1 MTGYAT
7 LKGQHGAFSW
17 VWDMRAVNARGLDIR
32 LRLPDW
38 VTGLEPAVRKA
49 ISGAVA
55 RGSVNVSLKL
65 QRDGEDGVPGISAAG
80 LERALALLA
89 EIGHQA
95 RQHGVTLADPN
106 AVDVATM
113 RGVVEAGTDTVDTAP
128 LLAALVAQLPEL
140 LAAFN
145 AMRANEGAAL
155 LGVLSGQLDQVHD
168 LVIRASGLVDGRRS
182 QQAETLRT
190 NLARV
195 LENAD
200 GADADRVAQEL
211 AMLAVKS
218 DIQEEIDRL
227 AAHVEAARALLGGD
241 GVRGRK
247 LDFLMQEFNREANTL
262 CSKSQFQDLTAI
274 GLDLKHVIDQMREQ
288 VQNVE

>member
-7 LKGQHGAFSW
+7 LKGQLGAFSW

-38 VTGLEPAVRKA
+38 IAGLEPALRKA
-49 ISGAVA
+49 IGGAVA
-55 RGSVNVSLKL
+55 RGSVNVTLKL
-65 QRDGEDGVPGISAAG
+65 QRDGDDGVATINAAG
-80 LERALALLA
+80 LDRALALIA
-89 EIGHQA
+89 EIDHQA
-95 RQHGVTLADPN
+95 VQHGVTLAPPT
-106 AVDVATM
+106 AVDIAAM
-113 RGVVEAGTDTVDTAP
+113 RGVVETGTEVTDTAP
-128 LLAALVAQLPEL
+128 LFAALTAQLPEL

-145 AMRANEGAAL
+145 AMRASEGAAL
-155 LGVLSGQLDQVHD
+155 NAVLEDQLDQVTD
-168 LVIRASGLVDGRRS
+168 LVSRASALVKARRAA
-182 QQAETLRT
+182 QADTLRS

-195 LENAD
+195 LDNTD

-211 AMLAVKS
+211 ALIAVKS

-227 AAHVEAARALLGGD
+227 AAHVAAARSLLKGA
-241 GVRGRK
+241 GVCGRK